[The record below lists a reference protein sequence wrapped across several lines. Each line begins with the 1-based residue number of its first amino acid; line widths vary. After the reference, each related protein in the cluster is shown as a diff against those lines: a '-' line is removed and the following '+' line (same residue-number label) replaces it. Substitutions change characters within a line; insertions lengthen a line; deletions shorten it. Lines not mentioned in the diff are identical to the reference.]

1 LEDVPLFDAVIV
13 KEGVTV
19 GVRDAVIVKEGVPV
33 LDGVVVIVFVLVTVP
48 VPVEVE
54 VDVDV
59 AVMESVGDTIPP
71 KINSATNTPFKRFI
85 LQTQRMY
92 FLNLHRVL

>member
-1 LEDVPLFDAVIV
+1 MEGVPLFDAVIV

-48 VPVEVE
+48 VEVEVE
-54 VDVDV
+54 VDV